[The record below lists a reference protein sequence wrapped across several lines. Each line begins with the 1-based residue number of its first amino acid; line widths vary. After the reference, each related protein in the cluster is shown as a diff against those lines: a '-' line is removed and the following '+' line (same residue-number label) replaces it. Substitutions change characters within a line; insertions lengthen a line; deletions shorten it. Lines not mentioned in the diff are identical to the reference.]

1 MTKLYKRAELI
12 DGVAHYEEENGNV
25 KEIVLDSG
33 IKDLVSSNKMQ
44 LDTGLFFQRELT
56 HVMER
61 AFNKK
66 FPELKFRML
75 FPVSN
80 EINPYMDSYAY
91 KTYTRNGMAKLIRDY
106 GNDLSRVD
114 LQAAETV
121 VKIRTIG
128 ASYAYTYLEV
138 EQAQMV
144 GMSLDAKKAEAALR
158 AVEEKLNR
166 MAFFGDDDADLTGLF
181 NNPNVTSGTLSTG
194 AGGGTAFAGKTP
206 EEILADLNEQAN
218 AIVQST
224 KMVEIP
230 TTIMLPPSQFADIT
244 SRAKNSASDTTV
256 GQHFMNSWQWGNG
269 IELVPVNECSAAVNP
284 ELTNDAMVIYK
295 KDPDTLQ
302 MHIPQ
307 EYIQHPMQA
316 ENLQYTINTTVITGG
331 LEIYYPASVSI
342 VEGI

>member
-12 DGVAHYEEENGNV
+12 DGVAHYEENGSV
-25 KEIVLDSG
+25 KKLRLDSG
-33 IKDLVSSNKMQ
+33 INDLVSAGKMQ

-56 HVMER
+56 HVMEK
-61 AFNKK
+61 AYDKK

-80 EINPYMDSYAY
+80 AVPPYMDSYVY
-91 KTYTRNGMAKLIRDY
+91 KTYTKNGMAKLIRDY

-114 LQAAETV
+114 LEATETL

-128 ASYAYTYLEV
+128 ASYAYTFLEV
-138 EQAQMV
+138 EQAQTV
-144 GMSLDAKKAEAALR
+144 GISLDAKKAEATLR

-166 MAFFGDDDADLTGLF
+166 MAFFGEEEADLTGLF
-181 NNPNVTSGTLSTG
+181 NNTNVTSGTLSTG

-218 AIVQST
+218 AIVQAT

-230 TTIMLPPSQFADIT
+230 TTIMLPPSQYADIM

-256 GQHFMNSWQWGNG
+256 GQHFKNSWQWSNG
-269 IELVPVNECSAAVNP
+269 IELVPVNECSAAVNS

-295 KDPDTLQ
+295 NDPDTLQ

-307 EYIQHPMQA
+307 EYTPHPMQA
-316 ENLQYTINTTVITGG
+316 ENLQYTINTTARTGG